1 MGVSTLH
8 SWAFMRCP
16 NRKYV
21 QSIPPS
27 WKVPKCS
34 KPWMCLWKMDWNNPF
49 TNLISFSSPK
59 FWTIL
64 PWGHY
69 ITYSFWRGIKLDA
82 NLPLNLE
89 AFRDFPKIVHE
100 VWVIFHDPQ
109 EEKNTHIEIKTQH
122 APYISHKIL
131 WD

>member
-1 MGVSTLH
+1 MYAINAPFLEGANMFKAMDL
-8 SWAFMRCP
+8 
-16 NRKYV
+16 YV
-21 QSIPPS
+21 ENGLEKFFPQPDFF
-27 WKVPKCS
+27 
-34 KPWMCLWKMDWNNPF
+34 LF
-49 TNLISFSSPK
+49 PK
-59 FWTIL
+59 FWAIL

-69 ITYSFWRGIKLDA
+69 KTYSFWRGIKLDA

-122 APYISHKIL
+122 APYISHKIPR
-131 WD
+131 D

>member
-8 SWAFMRCP
+8 SCAFMRCP
-16 NRKYV
+16 TRKYV
-21 QSIPPS
+21 QSIPPF
-27 WKVPKCS
+27 
-34 KPWMCLWKMDWNNPF
+34 LEGAKMFKAMDVFVENG
-49 TNLISFSSPK
+49 LEQSFHQPDFFLFPK
-59 FWTIL
+59 FWAIL

-100 VWVIFHDPQ
+100 VWVIFPDPQ
-109 EEKNTHIEIKTQH
+109 EKHTQIEITTQH
-122 APYISHKIL
+122 APYISHEIL
-131 WD
+131 SD